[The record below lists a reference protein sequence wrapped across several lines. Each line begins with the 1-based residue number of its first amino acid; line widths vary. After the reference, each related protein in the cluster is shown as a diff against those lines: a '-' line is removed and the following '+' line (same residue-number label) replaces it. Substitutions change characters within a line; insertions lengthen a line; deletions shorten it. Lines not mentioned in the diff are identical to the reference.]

1 MIPNP
6 KTIDEVVAK
15 FVFNNLPTIS
25 GDPDNESLNE
35 TIRQLYA
42 NTTTL
47 PTTVDGG
54 KHGHVGLIMKDA
66 MYAKLEMETPR
77 EETDNIV
84 AIPTI
89 AANATVAQRQQ
100 ANETYGKAI

>member
-1 MIPNP
+1 M
-6 KTIDEVVAK
+6 
-15 FVFNNLPTIS
+15 
-25 GDPDNESLNE
+25 
-35 TIRQLYA
+35 
-42 NTTTL
+42 
-47 PTTVDGG
+47 DGG

-77 EETDNIV
+77 EETDHIV